1 MEVFI
6 EPADRSDGA
15 HWSGWTCEFLSL
27 LEVRTTD
34 NKFREIPT
42 PSTLHSFRFLPKNR
56 KVMKFILEGKE
67 KTHEIY
73 TELIRLA
80 EARLQANNYELQD
93 STNILELFLKERH
106 TRARSTDDPEFGDS
120 QLNHLVADIFGAGLD
135 TTMTTIRWTLLYV
148 ARDKRIQERLDQV
161 WKLFT
166 SLKIHSYN
174 ISVLCRN
181 STKSLQR
188 ELTCPWSITTP
199 WAI

>member
-1 MEVFI
+1 
-6 EPADRSDGA
+6 
-15 HWSGWTCEFLSL
+15 
-27 LEVRTTD
+27 
-34 NKFREIPT
+34 
-42 PSTLHSFRFLPKNR
+42 
-56 KVMKFILEGKE
+56 MKFILEGKE

-73 TELIRLA
+73 TELIRVA

-120 QLNHLVADIFGAGLD
+120 QLNHLLADIFGAGLD

-166 SLKIHSYN
+166 SLKMHSYN